1 MSQLLNIVIFAGKDW
16 ISWAALGLKVKDEKH
31 QLRWRNCTDIPHA
44 WTGLVILKPGQA
56 EPLHK
61 HTTPMFYYIL
71 QVSSQSSTIT
81 PTDPSRHCAL
91 IG

>member
-1 MSQLLNIVIFAGKDW
+1 MGLISLTRYRLISLIFTGKDW
-16 ISWAALGLKVKDEKH
+16 ISWAALGLKVKSEKH
-31 QLRWRNCTDIPHA
+31 QLRWRNCTDITHA

-71 QVSSQSSTIT
+71 QVSQSVSQSVSQ
-81 PTDPSRHCAL
+81 
-91 IG
+91 